1 MSLCQDQKK
10 DKRSRRKNCCINKHF
25 FLHIY
30 FREICILW
38 IFGLNLFLRMPFK
51 KKLACISFC
60 DMTKVQEIRENI
72 CTQKLVRL
80 RYVLVLR
87 TMLLQREFCFK
98 KIASF
103 RMVSIFFLFLS
114 P

>member
-1 MSLCQDQKK
+1 
-10 DKRSRRKNCCINKHF
+10 
-25 FLHIY
+25 
-30 FREICILW
+30 
-38 IFGLNLFLRMPFK
+38 
-51 KKLACISFC
+51 
-60 DMTKVQEIRENI
+60 MTKVQEIRENM

-87 TMLLQREFCFK
+87 IMLLQREFCFK

-114 P
+114 PSLWQTLDKIFENAFFH